1 MKKKSAMS
9 RLLLN
14 VKQQDAG
21 LFFQCAIYTAISLGV
36 PLIAVTFPK
45 ILIGMLTGAEP
56 SKEALVMIC
65 VAFLTV
71 GGLFYFFEA
80 WLLHRS
86 MPRIMILRL
95 DYLRD
100 IMVKVMR
107 MEYRY
112 CEDSAFNEKYEM
124 GISACNGTNQ
134 GVEAIYRKLFAL
146 PSLVVSVLVLSVFV
160 GWKSVVVLAAIL
172 VHIGVTVWV
181 TLRVQKYR
189 YDKKSELSHHQRR
202 LWEFS
207 RAAQDFAYGKDV
219 RVYDLKERVMDH
231 FRLDLK
237 GYLGVR
243 RMIANRELLLGL
255 LSLLTLALSDVATYG
270 VLTWLT
276 VRGMSIADYSMYVVA
291 AVTLTAKM
299 TEMSEN
305 ITFVTNEYLY
315 AKDFYEFMD
324 TDLGEKGGSVPAA
337 TSGAGLE
344 IEFDRVTFRYPGGD
358 RNIFTDFSLHIPAGQ
373 RLAVVGVNGA
383 GKSTLI
389 KLLLGF
395 FPVDSGEI
403 RINGINVQDYDRTAL
418 YSMFAAVFQDTNV
431 LAFSV
436 AENIA
441 GRESVDEA
449 KVYEA
454 LDKVGLGDKI
464 RALKK
469 GADQMMLKVI
479 EEDGVQFSGGEN
491 QKLSIARAL
500 YKGGNCV
507 VMDEPTAALDA
518 LAEAEIY
525 QEFNELTENRTAI
538 YISHRLA
545 STKFCDC
552 IALLDGDG
560 LREYGTHSE
569 LMEKK
574 GMYYDMFMTQSKYYR
589 GRAHEKQTEN
599 QIGVRLGL
607 EAKARLLL
615 LDAVLCSG
623 VRGTGSDECDPSP
636 VSDR

>member
-14 VKQQDAG
+14 VKQQDPG
-21 LFFQCAIYTAISLGV
+21 LFGSCACYTVAALGM
-36 PLIAVTFPK
+36 PLITVAFPK
-45 ILIGMLTGAEP
+45 VLIGMLTGSEP
-56 SKEALVMIC
+56 SKESLITIC
-65 VAFLTV
+65 VLFLLV
-71 GGLFYFFEA
+71 GGAFSFLEA
-80 WLLHRS
+80 WFLYRS
-86 MPRIMILRL
+86 KPRLMILRL

-100 IMVKVMR
+100 IMVKMMG

-112 CEDSAFNEKYEM
+112 CEDATFNETYQM
-124 GISACNGTNQ
+124 GISACNGTNW
-134 GVEAIYRKLFAL
+134 GIEAIYHKLFAL
-146 PSLVVSVLVLSVFV
+146 PALAVSVLVLSVFV
-160 GWKSVVVLAAIL
+160 GWRSLIVLAAIL
-172 VHIGVTVWV
+172 IHIGVTVWV

-189 YDKKSELSHHQRR
+189 YDKKSDLSHHQRR
-202 LWEFS
+202 LGQFG
-207 RAAQDFAYGKDV
+207 RNAQDFSYGKDV
-219 RVYDLKERVMDH
+219 RIYDLKERVMDH
-231 FRLDLK
+231 LRQDLK
-237 GYLGVR
+237 GYIGVR
-243 RMIANRELLLGL
+243 RMIANREFLLGL
-255 LSLLTLALSDVATYG
+255 LSLVTLVLSDVATYG

-299 TEMSEN
+299 TAMSEN
-305 ITFVTNEYLY
+305 ITFITNEYLY
-315 AKDFYEFMD
+315 AKDFYQFMD
-324 TDLGEKGGSVPAA
+324 MDLGEKGGSEPVAVPG
-337 TSGAGLE
+337 TGLD
-344 IEFDRVTFRYPGGD
+344 IEFDHVTFRYPGGEK
-358 RNIFTDFSLHIPAGQ
+358 NIFTDFSLHIPAGQ

-403 RINGINVQDYDRTAL
+403 RINGLNVQDYDRAAL
-418 YSMFAAVFQDTNV
+418 YSMFAAVFQETNV
-431 LAFSV
+431 MAFSV
-436 AENIA
+436 AENIV
-441 GRESVDEA
+441 GSEMVDKA
-449 KVYEA
+449 KVFAA

-464 RALKK
+464 RELPK

-525 QEFNELTENRTAI
+525 EEFNELTENRTAI

-574 GMYYDMFMTQSKYYR
+574 GMYYNMFMTQSKYYR
-589 GRAHEKQTEN
+589 EGAS
-599 QIGVRLGL
+599 
-607 EAKARLLL
+607 A
-615 LDAVLCSG
+615 
-623 VRGTGSDECDPSP
+623 
-636 VSDR
+636 